1 MQQAYKSKLKT
12 GDEVVVMTGKDKGK
26 KGKITQV
33 ITKTNRVV
41 VAGLNTVKKHISQQA
56 AMQMQVEAGVITKEM
71 PIAISNVML
80 ADPKSGKPT
89 RVGYRIEKDGSKVR
103 VAKQSGEVIDTIKKA
118 AAKAS
123 SKKGAK

>member
-1 MQQAYKSKLKT
+1 MQQTYKSKLKT

-80 ADPKSGKPT
+80 ADPKSGQPT
-89 RVGYRIEKDGSKVR
+89 RVGYRLEKDGSKVR
-103 VAKQSGEVIDTIKKA
+103 IAKKSGEVIDTIKKA
-118 AAKAS
+118 ASKTAAK
-123 SKKGAK
+123 K

>member
-1 MQQAYKSKLKT
+1 MQHAYKSKLKT

-26 KGKITQV
+26 KGKITSV
-33 ITKTNRVV
+33 VTKTNRVI

-89 RVGYRIEKDGSKVR
+89 RVGYRTEKDGSKVR
-103 VAKQSGEVIDTIKKA
+103 IAKKSGEVIDTIKKA
-118 AAKAS
+118 A

>member
-1 MQQAYKSKLKT
+1 MQHAYKSKLKT

-33 ITKTNRVV
+33 VTKTNRVI

-89 RVGYRIEKDGSKVR
+89 RVGYRTEKDGSKVR
-103 VAKQSGEVIDTIKKA
+103 IAKKSGEVIDTIKKA
-118 AAKAS
+118 A